1 MNIAT
6 LKVYGDHAALED
18 VRDGLPSE
26 PESSWKKGDLSPA
39 GRTRIDDGFYVTLGT
54 DPNAEALLKQTRAY
68 LYECQARG
76 ITFDAANIAA
86 ELRFAFATGSTL
98 DLSLADLEM
107 LLQMGITIS
116 LLA

>member
-6 LKVYGDHAALED
+6 LKVYGAETALAD

-26 PESSWKKGDLSPA
+26 PETSWQKGDLSPS
-39 GRTRIDDGFYVTLGT
+39 GRTRIDAGFYVTLGT
-54 DPNAEALLKQTRAY
+54 GPNAEVLLQQTRAY
-68 LYECQARG
+68 LNECLARG

-86 ELRFAFATGSTL
+86 ELRFALATGSSV
-98 DLSLADLEM
+98 DFSLADLEL

-116 LLA
+116 ILA